1 MKPIQV
7 LLSGA
12 IDYAGLFPPAALP
25 LPAAMA
31 NHAAYRSGPD
41 SWALGRFIVPAS
53 RLPEL
58 EPALP
63 RASGWRLSVLAGS
76 DIAADLERV
85 AAFNDRH
92 TGGAGTVI
100 DAIELKADSVR
111 VIRDTLRQVPDQLQV
126 YVEVP
131 IEQEPA
137 ELIAALHAAQG
148 RAKVRTGGVTPDAF
162 PSTAKLAGFLSTC
175 VRAGVPFKATAGLHH
190 ALRGDYPHTYAID
203 SSRGSMFGFLNLF
216 LATALLEAGGD
227 RSSTSRMLEE
237 SSPGSLQVDEWSI
250 RWNDWSL
257 DLELLRR
264 ARERMVSFGSCS
276 FTEPLAELR
285 SLQLLGS
292 EVRQA

>member
-53 RLPEL
+53 RLAEL

-63 RASGWRLSVLAGS
+63 RSSGWRLSVLAGN
-76 DIAADLERV
+76 DLAADLERV

-92 TGGAGTVI
+92 AGGEGTVI

-111 VIRDTLRQVPDQLQV
+111 VIRNTLRRVPDQLQV

-131 IEQEPA
+131 IEQDPA
-137 ELIAALHAAQG
+137 ELIAVLHSAQG

-162 PSTAKLAGFLSTC
+162 PSTADLAGFLSAC

-216 LATALLEAGGD
+216 LATAVLEAGGD
-227 RSSTSRMLEE
+227 RSATSRMLEE